1 MISIKVFV
9 TPQGSVLGFE
19 LFGHS
24 GYDEFGKDI
33 VCSAVSSAVY
43 MVINTLSEVLNIDFE
58 ILDIEEKNAYFKF
71 KISNE
76 NFCICKYIMIGLK
89 NHLVNL
95 EEQYYKNIKVSYV
108 EVRDSD

>member
-9 TPQGSVLGFE
+9 TPEGSILGFE

-24 GYDEFGKDI
+24 GYDELGKDI

-43 MVINTLSEVLNIDFE
+43 MVINTLSDVFNIDFE
-58 ILDIEEKNAYFKF
+58 VLDIKEEIAYFKF

-76 NFCICKYIMIGLK
+76 NFYICKYIMIGLK

-108 EVRDSD
+108 EVQSSD